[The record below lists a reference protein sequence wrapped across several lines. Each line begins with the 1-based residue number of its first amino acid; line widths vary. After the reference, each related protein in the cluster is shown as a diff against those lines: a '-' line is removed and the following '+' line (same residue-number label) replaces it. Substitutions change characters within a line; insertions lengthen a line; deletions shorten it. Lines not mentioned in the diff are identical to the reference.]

1 MQLQGVQLIEYIVHG
16 TSEPE
21 EEWWTGRS
29 YNTATSGC
37 E

>member
-21 EEWWTGRS
+21 EEWQTGRS
-29 YNTATSGC
+29 YNIATNDC
-37 E
+37 K